1 MLKEATPFGEQ
12 PMLLGFDPGRD
23 KCGVA
28 VMGLD
33 RQVQFNQ
40 VVPADGVETTIQKL
54 CRDFPISVCVM
65 GNQTTSKEWSGKLT
79 TYLSDAVRL
88 FKVDE
93 RNSSLE
99 ARDRYWELYPPQGL
113 QRLIPQGMRVP
124 PRPVDDI
131 VALILIERYLNRLIA
146 TEL

>member
-1 MLKEATPFGEQ
+1 MPYEPTILGEQ

-28 VMGLD
+28 VMGVD
-33 RQVQFNQ
+33 RQVKFHQ
-40 VVPADGVETTIQKL
+40 VVQSDAVPCTIQKI
-54 CRDFPISVCVM
+54 CQDFPISVCVM
-65 GNQTTSKEWSGKLT
+65 GNQTTSEEWGQKLT
-79 TYLSDAVRL
+79 AYLSDAVRL

-99 ARDRYWELYPPQGL
+99 ARDRYWQLYPPKGF

-131 VALILIERYLNRLIA
+131 VAVILIERYLNRLIA
-146 TEL
+146 D

>member
-1 MLKEATPFGEQ
+1 MSNNAKLFGEQ

-33 RQVQFNQ
+33 RQIQFNQ
-40 VVPADGVETTIQKL
+40 VVQADVVKTTIKQL
-54 CRDFPISVCVM
+54 CQDFPISVCVM
-65 GNQTTSKEWSGKLT
+65 GNQTTSKEWGEKLT
-79 TYLSDAVRL
+79 TYLTDSVRL

-93 RNSSLE
+93 RNSSSE
-99 ARDRYWELYPPQGL
+99 ARDRYWEIYPPKGL
-113 QRLIPQGMRVP
+113 QKLIPQGMRVP

-131 VALILIERYLNRLIA
+131 VAVILIERYLSRLIA
-146 TEL
+146 G

>member
-1 MLKEATPFGEQ
+1 MPNQTAIFGEQ

-33 RQVQFNQ
+33 RQIRFNQ
-40 VVPADGVETTIQKL
+40 VVEADVVLKTIHQI
-54 CRDFPISVCVM
+54 CQDFPISVCVM
-65 GNQTTSKEWSGKLT
+65 GNQTTSKEWGEKLT
-79 TYLSDAVRL
+79 GSLSDAVRL

-99 ARDRYWELYPPQGL
+99 ARDRYWDLYPPKGL
-113 QRLIPQGMRVP
+113 QKLIPKGMRVP

-131 VALILIERYLNRLIA
+131 VAVILIERYLSRLIA
-146 TEL
+146 D